1 MKKANKFSIII
12 FIFSAILIVL
22 DIIISCKSDGFLRI
36 VINYA
41 AVPIAAIFA
50 LLKSH
55 KSYWILFGYELLV
68 SLLILHDLLGISI
81 FTYFYLPDAWQFF
94 NNLTIT
100 PSIFGL
106 PDWLQ
111 PIIAFISA
119 SVLAVIAKSV
129 LSYKFRKE

>member
-1 MKKANKFSIII
+1 MKKINNV
-12 FIFSAILIVL
+12 AILYAVSAVIIAL
-22 DIIISCKSDGFLRI
+22 DIIISFKSDEMFRMF
-36 VINYA
+36 INYI

-55 KSYWILFGYELLV
+55 KSYWILLGYELFV
-68 SLLILHDLLGISI
+68 SLLILQDIMGISI

-100 PSIFGL
+100 PGIFGL

-119 SVLAVIAKSV
+119 SVLAVIAKHV

>member
-1 MKKANKFSIII
+1 MKKTNKFSIIV

-22 DIIISCKSDGFLRI
+22 DIIISCNSDGILRI
-36 VINYA
+36 FINYA

-55 KSYWILFGYELLV
+55 KSYWILLGYELFV
-68 SLLILHDLLGISI
+68 SLLILQDIMGISI

-100 PSIFGL
+100 PGIFGL
-106 PDWLQ
+106 SDWLQ
-111 PIIAFISA
+111 PIIIFIVS
-119 SVLAVIAKSV
+119 SVLAAIAKCA
-129 LSYKFRKE
+129 LFGKIKTK

>member
-1 MKKANKFSIII
+1 MKKINNV
-12 FIFSAILIVL
+12 AILYVVSAVIISL
-22 DIIISCKSDGFLRI
+22 DIIISFKSDEMFRMF
-36 VINYA
+36 INYI
-41 AVPIAAIFA
+41 AVPAAAIFA

-100 PSIFGL
+100 PGVFGL
-106 PDWLQ
+106 SDWLQ
-111 PIIAFISA
+111 PIIIFIVA
-119 SVLAVIAKSV
+119 SVLAAIAKRA
-129 LSYKFRKE
+129 LFGKIKTK